1 MSIKQDL
8 WNKVLEFTAKKQPVF
23 TGLYQA
29 ASDCLLTCSGTC
41 TARCNGGCD
50 GSCENFCIGA
60 CRDLTQAVQL
70 LVGNISNSGYLLIA
84 TI

>member
-60 CRDLTQAVQL
+60 CLLYTSPSPRDC
-70 LVGNISNSGYLLIA
+70 S
-84 TI
+84 

>member
-41 TARCNGGCD
+41 TGGCD

-60 CRDLTQAVQL
+60 CRDSNTSGST
-70 LVGNISNSGYLLIA
+70 VGW
-84 TI
+84 